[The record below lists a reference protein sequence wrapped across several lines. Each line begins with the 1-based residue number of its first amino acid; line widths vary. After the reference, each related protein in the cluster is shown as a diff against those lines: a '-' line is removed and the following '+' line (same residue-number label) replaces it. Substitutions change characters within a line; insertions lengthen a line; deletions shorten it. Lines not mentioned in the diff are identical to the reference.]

1 MLYVFAG
8 FPRSGLNAGG
18 VKHYVETQDI
28 GNLEHDPAVQYRKEG
43 VFLISPEGAELT
55 RPIEYR
61 MSNLCL
67 RDGIGWDWFPEN
79 WSFGNGLTVHKTTA
93 RPEYETVVRGTDL
106 TLDEFLIQNGVFR
119 LADIELRQKQT
130 TGWEVWKARWAPG
143 TCPTDSVEVHLTWFI
158 FKHKLPE
165 FSYKKLRESIEDI
178 DYELPE
184 KDFYDVADEPGKYKS
199 EPRVFL

>member
-119 LADIELRQKQT
+119 LADIELERRQKQT
-130 TGWEVWKARWAPG
+130 TGWEVWKAR
-143 TCPTDSVEVHLTWFI
+143 
-158 FKHKLPE
+158 KHKLPE